1 MMKAVLRYGSEA
13 LICGAFACHGYAWLY
28 FVLAI
33 ACSAALA
40 VSRQRSSGR
49 RIFFSP
55 VFLE

>member
-13 LICGAFACHGYAWLY
+13 LICCAFAWYGYAWLY

-40 VSRQRSSGR
+40 VSRQRSRCREEVSNDHQA
-49 RIFFSP
+49 
-55 VFLE
+55 

>member
-13 LICGAFACHGYAWLY
+13 LICGVFACHGYAWLY

-40 VSRQRSSGR
+40 VSRRRSRYREVSNDHQA
-49 RIFFSP
+49 
-55 VFLE
+55 

>member
-13 LICGAFACHGYAWLY
+13 LICGAFAWHGYAWLY

-40 VSRQRSSGR
+40 VSRQKQIQGG
-49 RIFFSP
+49 
-55 VFLE
+55 EQ

>member
-13 LICGAFACHGYAWLY
+13 LICGVFAWHGYAWLY

-40 VSRQRSSGR
+40 VSRQRSRYREASNDHQA
-49 RIFFSP
+49 
-55 VFLE
+55 